1 MPHPL
6 VLTLQHGLCTTVQS
20 QQPQLAVKILLGKN
34 QALAQSMLMNVSLDH
49 GCLKFKSGLI
59 SPLNSLITAISKS
72 AIDIHEYG
80 DIYNIYSFVA
90 VVFLFCGVSPVKKE
104 ESNRLLFLL
113 RFILNQEEAEKIVFS
128 QNKKANS
135 RCQEAV
141 VVTSSTRMATRGG
154 HSLTQKSSCPT
165 VSYHWKH

>member
-1 MPHPL
+1 MPHPP
-6 VLTLQHGLCTTVQS
+6 VLTLQHALCTTAQS
-20 QQPQLAVKILLGKN
+20 QQSQLAVKILLGKN
-34 QALAQSMLMNVSLDH
+34 QALARSTLMNISLDH
-49 GCLKFKSGLI
+49 CCLKFKSGLI

-80 DIYNIYSFVA
+80 DIFYSFVA
-90 VVFLFCGVSPVKKE
+90 AVFLFCGVSPVKKE

-113 RFILNQEEAEKIVFS
+113 HFILNQEEAEKIVFS

-135 RCQEAV
+135 GCQEAV